1 MRAIDTNVL
10 VRLITNDPIEQAE
23 TAERFV
29 EPGAWV
35 PLLVTVET
43 IWVLESVYRFPQS
56 RVATILKLLLE
67 NDRLVFEAHEVVR
80 KALGEAE
87 EKPSI
92 QLADAI
98 ILESVRRAGHTPLG
112 TFDRKLGSR
121 KGAVR
126 L

>member
-10 VRLITNDPIEQAE
+10 VRLITNDPLEQAE

-29 EPGAWV
+29 EPGARV
-35 PLLVTVET
+35 PLLVTVEA
-43 IWVLESVYRFPQS
+43 IWVLESVYRFSQS
-56 RVATILKLLLE
+56 RVATILDLLLE
-67 NDRLVFEAHEVVR
+67 NDRLVFEAHEIIR
-80 KALGEAE
+80 KAVGEAE

>member
-10 VRLITNDPIEQAE
+10 VRLITNDPVEQVQA
-23 TAERFV
+23 AERFV

-35 PLLVTVET
+35 PLLVTIEA
-43 IWVLESVYRFPQS
+43 IWVLESVYRFTRA
-56 RVATILKLLLE
+56 RVVTILEMLLE
-67 NDRLVFEAHEVVR
+67 SDRLVFEAHEVIR
-80 KALGEAE
+80 KALLDSE
-87 EKPSI
+87 EKPAI
-92 QLADAI
+92 QIADAI